1 MPLNNLAKQPNTIES
16 TGLDEELIIDLVLK
30 HLYDG
35 SILDLI
41 QLTKRI
47 KLAGNILENIILKLR
62 KDARVHVNSP
72 QGTNSVRYQLTD
84 LGRSDAVNA
93 LSRSGYL
100 GPAPINIEHYTQLV
114 EAQSVFDLTLT
125 QQELIDVMTDVVMD
139 KQLYEQLGP
148 AVHSGR
154 PILIYGHAGTGKTF
168 ICKHLAKLLGDN
180 IYLPHAISVGR
191 EIIQYF
197 DPLIHQTIKTEA
209 TENSLAFAAKTD
221 PRLLLCHRPVAI
233 SGGELTMD
241 RLELTYDPV
250 ARVSQA
256 PIQMKAN
263 NGMYIIDDLGR
274 QKMPPIQLLNRWIV
288 PMEEHADYLSLPT
301 GLQFPVP
308 FNTVLIFSTNLHPLD
323 LADEAFLRRLGYKIH
338 FKPIYED
345 QYRQIWSNIVN
356 ERNLTEETG
365 ILDFLFVSYKEY
377 NRVLLPCHP
386 RDLIGL
392 ALDMAAF
399 KNNKGHLTIENIMLA
414 WKTYF
419 IDIKTEGNNNE

>member
-1 MPLNNLAKQPNTIES
+1 MTLNNLSKQPNSIEN

-35 SILDLI
+35 SVLDLI
-41 QLTKRI
+41 QLTDRL

-72 QGTNSVRYQLTD
+72 QGTHSVRYQLTD
-84 LGRSDAVNA
+84 LGNSDAVNA

-100 GPAPINIEHYTQLV
+100 GPAPITLEHYSNLV

-125 QQELIDVMTDVVMD
+125 QKELIDVMTDVVMD
-139 KQLYEQLGP
+139 KQLYDQLGP

-197 DPLIHQTIKTEA
+197 DPLIHQPIKTESNQ
-209 TENSLAFAAKTD
+209 NSLAFTSKTD

-241 RLELTYDPV
+241 RLELNYDSV

-288 PMEEHADYLSLPT
+288 PMEEHEDYLSLST

-323 LADEAFLRRLGYKIH
+323 LADEAFLRRLGYKIE
-338 FKPIYED
+338 FKPINED
-345 QYRQIWSNIVN
+345 KYKQIWSNIIN
-356 ERNLTEETG
+356 DRGLIEEKG
-365 ILDFLFVSYKEY
+365 ILDFLFVSYKEN

-399 KNNKGHLTIENIMLA
+399 KNNKGHLTIENMMLA
-414 WKTYF
+414 WQTYF
-419 IDIKTEGNNNE
+419 IDIKTEEDTNE

>member
-1 MPLNNLAKQPNTIES
+1 MTIKSQIKQPNTLEN
-16 TGLDEELIIDLVLK
+16 TGLDEEMVIDLVLK

-35 SILDLI
+35 GILDLL
-41 QLTKRI
+41 QLTQRI
-47 KLAGNILENIILKLR
+47 KLAGTILESIILKLR
-62 KDARVHVNSP
+62 KDARVYVNSA
-72 QGTNSVRYQLTD
+72 QETSSLRYQLTD
-84 LGRSDAVNA
+84 LGRSDAINA
-93 LSRSGYL
+93 LSRNGYL
-100 GPAPINIEHYTQLV
+100 GPAPITLEHYTKIV
-114 EAQSVFDLTLT
+114 DAQSVFDLTLT
-125 QQELIDVMTDVVMD
+125 QKELVDVMTDVVMD
-139 KQLYEQLGP
+139 KRLYDQLGP

-197 DPLIHQTIKTEA
+197 DPLIHKTV
-209 TENSLAFAAKTD
+209 TTDKDKHSLAYSANAD

-241 RLELTYDPV
+241 RLELNYDPV
-250 ARVSQA
+250 ARISQA

-274 QKMPPIQLLNRWIV
+274 QRMPPLELLNRWIV
-288 PMEEHADYLSLPT
+288 PMEEHFDYLSLST

-308 FNTVLIFSTNLHPLD
+308 FNIVLIFSTNLHPLD
-323 LADEAFLRRLGYKIH
+323 LADEAFLRRLGYKIQ
-338 FKPIYED
+338 FEPIDEKKYK
-345 QYRQIWSNIVN
+345 QIWSNLVN
-356 ERNLTEETG
+356 EQSLIEEND
-365 ILDFLFVSYKEY
+365 ILDFVFDSYKQG
-377 NRVLLPCHP
+377 NRSLLPCHP
-386 RDLIGL
+386 RDLINL

-414 WKTYF
+414 WQTYF
-419 IDIKTEGNNNE
+419 IDIRREK